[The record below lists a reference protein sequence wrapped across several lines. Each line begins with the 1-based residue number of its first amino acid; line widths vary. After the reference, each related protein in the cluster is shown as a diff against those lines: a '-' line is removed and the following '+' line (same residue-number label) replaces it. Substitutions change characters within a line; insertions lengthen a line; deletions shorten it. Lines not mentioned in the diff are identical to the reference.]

1 MARPSS
7 LRCPARE
14 AFLLALTAAC
24 AFGLLAGA
32 AKQQRHREGALL
44 TIPTDLAVKAD
55 GKGGSVF
62 VIHVPLAENV
72 LSGEA
77 AYLVEVQAASRTG
90 ATYRLRRHFTR
101 NDLVH
106 GGELHASF
114 GSGSLP
120 LGEYSVMIMILD
132 TFPGLQR

>member
-7 LRCPARE
+7 LRCPARA

-24 AFGLLAGA
+24 AFGRLAGEQ
-32 AKQQRHREGALL
+32 QQRHPEGALL
-44 TIPTDLAVKAD
+44 TMPAD
-55 GKGGSVF
+55 VVVRSDGQGGLVF

-77 AYLVEVQAASRTG
+77 AYLVEVHATSRTG

-101 NDLVH
+101 NDVI
-106 GGELHASF
+106 GGELHV
-114 GSGSLP
+114 P
-120 LGEYSVMIMILD
+120 LGEAELSAGEYMLAVTILD

>member
-24 AFGLLAGA
+24 AFGRLAGA
-32 AKQQRHREGALL
+32 AKQQRHPEGALL

-77 AYLVEVQAASRTG
+77 AYLVEVHATSRTG

-101 NDLVH
+101 NDVI
-106 GGELHASF
+106 GGELHV
-114 GSGSLP
+114 P
-120 LGEYSVMIMILD
+120 LGEAELSAGEYMLAVTILD